1 MLITGLGKMALYRI
15 KDFDPDYQI
24 HCDNHDLRGLD
35 LYTGND
41 KIGSV
46 DDVLVD
52 DQGQLRYLVIN
63 TGVWILGKKVLFPIG
78 RSRIDYERN
87 RVYADNLTKAQV
99 EALPE
104 FTNDMTV
111 DYHHEEQVRGVYR
124 NSMRSVEQSVPVE
137 QSVSVEQSGPLD
149 YNYSA
154 TAGKL
159 PISDSGSTLNPNV
172 AHEGYDRDSYKY
184 EKEPDLYTL
193 TEQNHPNLKLY
204 EERLVTGKTR
214 QKAGEAVVSKRV
226 ETETA
231 RASVG
236 IEKERIVVERVPVNG
251 ETAIAPGEANFQAG
265 EVSRLDVYEEVPE
278 FRKEAFVREEVRVNK
293 VVDQE
298 TVTAEEQLRRE
309 ELDVKDAKGR
319 PISDSTK

>member
-1 MLITGLGKMALYRI
+1 MALHKI
-15 KDFDPDYQI
+15 KDFDPDYKM
-24 HCDNHDLRGLD
+24 HFDDYDFKGLD
-35 LYTGND
+35 LYTEND

-52 DQGQLRYLVIN
+52 DEGQLRYLVIN
-63 TGVWILGKKVLFPIG
+63 TGVWLLGKKVLFPIG
-78 RSRIDYERN
+78 RARIDYERD

-104 FTNDMTV
+104 FNNNTTV
-111 DYHHEEQVRGVYR
+111 DHHHEEQVRGVYR
-124 NSMRSVEQSVPVE
+124 ASMNSVEQSVPIEQSLSVE
-137 QSVSVEQSGPLD
+137 QSVPLGH
-149 YNYSA
+149 SA
-154 TAGKL
+154 GGTL
-159 PISDSGSTLNPNV
+159 PRSDSAATRNLNV
-172 AHEGYDRDSYKY
+172 GQEGYDRDSYKY
-184 EKEPDLYTL
+184 EKEPSLYAL

-204 EERLVTGKTR
+204 EERLIASKTR

-226 ETETA
+226 ETETTQ
-231 RASVG
+231 ASVG

-278 FRKEAFVREEVRVNK
+278 FHKEAFVREEVRVNK

-298 TVTAEEQLRRE
+298 TVSAEEKLRRE
-309 ELDVKDAKGR
+309 ELDVKDAEGR
-319 PISDSTK
+319 PVSESVR

>member
-1 MLITGLGKMALYRI
+1 MALYRI
-15 KDFDPDYQI
+15 KDFDPDYKM
-24 HCDNHDLRGLD
+24 HFDNYDFTGLD

-52 DQGQLRYLVIN
+52 DDGKLRYLVIN

-78 RSRIDYERN
+78 RARIDYESD

-111 DYHHEEQVRGVYR
+111 DYRHEEQVRGVYR
-124 NSMRSVEQSVPVE
+124 ASMHSAEQSVPVE
-137 QSVSVEQSGPLD
+137 QSVSVEQSVPVG
-149 YNYSA
+149 YSA
-154 TAGKL
+154 T
-159 PISDSGSTLNPNV
+159 GSTLPMSNSDSTRNLNV
-172 AHEGYDRDSYKY
+172 GHEGYDRDSYKY
-184 EKEPDLYTL
+184 EKEPDLYAL

-204 EERLVTGKTR
+204 EERLITGKTR
-214 QKAGEAVVSKRV
+214 QKAGEAVISKRV

-278 FRKEAFVREEVRVNK
+278 FHKEAFVREEVRVSK

-298 TVTAEEQLRRE
+298 TATAEEELRRE
-309 ELDVKDAKGR
+309 ELDIKDAEGR
-319 PISDSTK
+319 PVSESAK

>member
-1 MLITGLGKMALYRI
+1 MLPPFSYFCSYSTYSRKRSYDYRDLSLY
-15 KDFDPDYQI
+15 
-24 HCDNHDLRGLD
+24 N
-35 LYTGND
+35 GND

-52 DQGQLRYLVIN
+52 DEGQLRYLVIN
-63 TGVWILGKKVLFPIG
+63 TGGWLLSKKVLFPIG
-78 RSRIDYERN
+78 RARIDYERD
-87 RVYADNLTKAQV
+87 RVYADTLTKAQV

-104 FTNDMTV
+104 FTNNTTV
-111 DYHHEEQVRGVYR
+111 DYRHEEQVRGVYR
-124 NSMRSVEQSVPVE
+124 GSMRSVEQSAPVE
-137 QSVSVEQSGPLD
+137 QSAQLENSAPLEQSVPMGH
-149 YNYSA
+149 SA
-154 TAGKL
+154 ARGTV
-159 PISDSGSTLNPNV
+159 PMPDSDSTRNLNV
-172 AHEGYDRDSYKY
+172 GHDEYDRDSYKY
-184 EKEPDLYTL
+184 EKEPDLYGL

-204 EERLVTGKTR
+204 QERLITGKTR

-251 ETAIAPGEANFQAG
+251 ETPIAPGEANFQAG
-265 EVSRLDVYEEVPE
+265 EVSRLDMYEEVPE

-298 TVTAEEQLRRE
+298 TATAEEQVRRE
-309 ELDVKDAKGR
+309 ELEIKDAEGR
-319 PISDSTK
+319 PVSESVK

>member
-1 MLITGLGKMALYRI
+1 MALYRI
-15 KDFDPDYQI
+15 KDFDPDYQM
-24 HCDNHDLRGLD
+24 HFDNHEFKGLD

-52 DQGQLRYLVIN
+52 DEGQLRYLVIN

-78 RSRIDYERN
+78 RARIDYERD

-137 QSVSVEQSGPLD
+137 QSVSVEQSAPLG
-149 YNYSA
+149 YSA
-154 TAGKL
+154 TGGRL
-159 PISDSGSTLNPNV
+159 PKSDSDSTPNLNA

-184 EKEPDLYTL
+184 EKEPDLYAL

-204 EERLVTGKTR
+204 EERLITGKTR

-231 RASVG
+231 QASVG
-236 IEKERIVVERVPVNG
+236 IEKERIVVERVPVSG

-319 PISDSTK
+319 PVSERAK

>member
-1 MLITGLGKMALYRI
+1 MALHRI
-15 KDFDPDYQI
+15 KDFDPDYKT
-24 HCDNHDLRGLD
+24 HFDDYDFRDLGL
-35 LYTGND
+35 YSGKD

-52 DQGQLRYLVIN
+52 DEGQLRYFVIN
-63 TGVWILGKKVLFPIG
+63 TGGWLVGKKVLFPIG
-78 RSRIDYERN
+78 RARIDYEHN

-104 FTNDMTV
+104 FNNNTTV
-111 DYHHEEQVRGVYR
+111 DHHHEEQVRGVYR
-124 NSMRSVEQSVPVE
+124 GSMRSVEQSVPVE
-137 QSVSVEQSGPLD
+137 QSVSVEQSVPLG
-149 YNYSA
+149 YSA
-154 TAGKL
+154 AGGTL
-159 PISDSGSTLNPNV
+159 PMSDSDSTRNPNV
-172 AHEGYDRDSYKY
+172 GQEGYDRDSYKY
-184 EKEPDLYTL
+184 EKEPDLYGL

-204 EERLVTGKTR
+204 QERLVSSKTR

-236 IEKERIVVERVPVNG
+236 IEKERIVVERVPANG
-251 ETAIAPGEANFQAG
+251 ETPIAPGEANFQEG

-278 FRKEAFVREEVRVNK
+278 FHKEAFVREEVRVNK

-298 TVTAEEQLRRE
+298 TASAEEQLRRE
-309 ELDVKDAKGR
+309 ELDVKDAEGR
-319 PISDSTK
+319 PVSESVK

>member
-1 MLITGLGKMALYRI
+1 MALHKI
-15 KDFDPDYQI
+15 KDFDPDYKM
-24 HCDNHDLRGLD
+24 HFDDYDFKGLD
-35 LYTGND
+35 LYTEND

-52 DQGQLRYLVIN
+52 DEGQLRYLVIN
-63 TGVWILGKKVLFPIG
+63 TGVWLLGKKVLFPIG
-78 RSRIDYERN
+78 RARIDYERD

-104 FTNDMTV
+104 FNNNTTV
-111 DYHHEEQVRGVYR
+111 DHHHEEQVRGVYR
-124 NSMRSVEQSVPVE
+124 ASMNSVEQSVPIEQSLSVE
-137 QSVSVEQSGPLD
+137 QSVPLGH
-149 YNYSA
+149 SA
-154 TAGKL
+154 GGTL
-159 PISDSGSTLNPNV
+159 PRSDSAATRNLNV
-172 AHEGYDRDSYKY
+172 GQEGYDRDSYKY
-184 EKEPDLYTL
+184 EKEPGLYAL

-204 EERLVTGKTR
+204 EERLIASKTR

-226 ETETA
+226 ETETTQ
-231 RASVG
+231 ASVG

-278 FRKEAFVREEVRVNK
+278 FHKEAFVREEVRVNK

-298 TVTAEEQLRRE
+298 TVSAEGKLRRE
-309 ELDVKDAKGR
+309 ELDVKDAEGR
-319 PISDSTK
+319 PVSESVR